1 MLVAKVSLFLS
12 AFTDGK
18 QEVPNWE
25 EVLVSGETPF
35 FFLPTFFHISILC
48 IYDTLV
54 VTIIFNRWLWIY
66 NGIDLY
72 KDWSDE
78 KPEFN
83 SSQLDVCFDMVHLL
97 YLGPVLFA
105 DVRRPRSPFGD
116 VQFGKGSS
124 ACMSLMCKC
133 SFKTLALQNS
143 CFLDVWINVL
153 IKMWTKP

>member
-1 MLVAKVSLFLS
+1 MMLVAKVPLFLS

-25 EVLVSGETPF
+25 EVLVS
-35 FFLPTFFHISILC
+35 
-48 IYDTLV
+48 
-54 VTIIFNRWLWIY
+54 
-66 NGIDLY
+66 
-72 KDWSDE
+72 
-78 KPEFN
+78 
-83 SSQLDVCFDMVHLL
+83 
-97 YLGPVLFA
+97 

-153 IKMWTKP
+153 IKM